1 MPIRIFHQS
10 RVTNHEIYKLKN
22 IYLQDFNSKIKSS
35 EIKQQKIIQIDK
47 VINYLRK
54 ILGSIIYIFIY
65 LKRIL
70 CQKSIIIYMPLEKL
84 LLEKKIN

>member
-35 EIKQQKIIQIDK
+35 EIKQKNNSNRQSNKLFKKYFRKYYLYFYLFETKFLCQRK
-47 VINYLRK
+47 YNYLYAFRETFIRK
-54 ILGSIIYIFIY
+54 
-65 LKRIL
+65 K
-70 CQKSIIIYMPLEKL
+70 
-84 LLEKKIN
+84 N